1 MSHRT
6 VEPLTLKKIFRFL
19 LFFFIGV
26 LLLAWLLFTPT
37 DSTPYQQQAYYT
49 RTMAALDSIM
59 SASEMAVADTVFGGW
74 AKRNITPDVPT
85 KLMGYGWKG
94 DFVRVHDSLWV
105 RSMVF
110 RQGRQTMAVVSYD
123 LMLAPPAV
131 AQGVK
136 QHLTDVGVDHVYFSA
151 THTHHGF
158 GEWQKGPAGWLI
170 TGRYDAALVDT
181 LVARTLSAI
190 RTARQSLSPVS
201 IAYGQYDEDSLV
213 SNRLVEQG
221 ITDPYLRAVYVRDT
235 AGRMAVLCS
244 FSAHAT
250 YLSSRY
256 KELSG
261 DYPAA
266 LVRQLEQSSD
276 IDFALFA
283 AGAMGSHRPVKI
295 VDDYAGVEA
304 YAHAVAAPILQD
316 AKQARREEILKMQF
330 FRLPLSLD
338 EPQFRIADRWRVRP
352 WVFRWFF
359 GAQHPELSF
368 FRLGD
373 IMLIGV
379 PADFSGML
387 YPQLHPHGF
396 QLMVTSFNGDYVGYI
411 IPEEYY
417 ELHHQEARE
426 TNWYGP
432 HTGNYTVALINEVLG
447 RWE

>member
-1 MSHRT
+1 M
-6 VEPLTLKKIFRFL
+6 
-19 LFFFIGV
+19 

-37 DSTPYQQQAYYT
+37 DSTPYQQQDYYAHT
-49 RTMAALDSIM
+49 LATLDSAVL
-59 SASEMAVADTVFGGW
+59 ASEAAVADTVYGGW
-74 AKRNITPDVPT
+74 AKRNITPDAPT

-94 DFVRVHDSLWV
+94 DFVAVHDSLWV

-110 RQGRQTMAVVSYD
+110 RQGRQTVAVVSYD
-123 LMLAPPAV
+123 LMLTPPAV
-131 AQGVK
+131 ARAVK
-136 QHLTDVGVDHVYFSA
+136 QRLTDAGVDHIYFSA

-158 GEWQKGPAGWLI
+158 GEWQAGPAGWLI

-190 RTARQSLSPVS
+190 RTARQSLLPVS

-213 SNRLVEQG
+213 SNRLVEKG

-235 AGRMAVLCS
+235 AGHAAVLCS

-250 YLSSRY
+250 YLSSRS

-261 DYPAA
+261 DYPAT

-283 AGAMGSHRPVKI
+283 AGGMGSHRPVKS

-304 YAHAVAAPILQD
+304 YAQAVAAPILQYV
-316 AKQARREEILKMQF
+316 EEAQEEALLKMEF
-330 FRLPLSLD
+330 LRLPLSLG
-338 EPQFRIADRWRVRP
+338 EPQFRIADQWRVRP

-387 YPQLHPHGF
+387 YPQLHPHSF

-411 IPEEYY
+411 IPNAYY
-417 ELHHQEARE
+417 GLHHQEARE

-432 HTGNYTVALINEVLG
+432 YTGSYTVELINEVLE
-447 RWE
+447 RWEVTGP